1 MGNNSQGHGQ
11 LDESGS
17 FPHPRVNPADEVLK
31 SLVGSEQ
38 LTLAVTQL
46 SQLSKLNS
54 EAVRAGVDF
63 LKSKGV
69 VDEADG
75 RVYLSRGC
83 VLATLRHALG
93 LR

>member
-11 LDESGS
+11 LDESDS

-31 SLVGSEQ
+31 TLVGAEQ
-38 LTLAVTQL
+38 LSLAVVQL
-46 SQLSKLNS
+46 VQQSKLNA

-63 LKSKGV
+63 LKSQGV

-83 VLATLRHALG
+83 VLATLRGKLK
-93 LR
+93 LL